1 MKKLITITG
10 LIFFSTLFACQKV
23 TTCANVQQVNEKV
36 YMMEKYFAAYQP
48 KMVWIYQNRTKAKTD
63 SIYTANFSTAK
74 TGQNKNCLTGDLT
87 TFDMYSSYL
96 AGGQPM
102 KLKLGFEESG
112 DQITN
117 IFEIKDAA
125 GNIVTQFYAKNDELN
140 SFHNGGTKYPVQ
152 QNYQLF
158 PDDPSLI
165 LPEYVRVDH
174 LVFAPD
180 FGLIQYVPK
189 GTNDTF
195 SLLRFYML

>member
-1 MKKLITITG
+1 P
-10 LIFFSTLFACQKV
+10 
-23 TTCANVQQVNEKV
+23 
-36 YMMEKYFAAYQP
+36 YQP
-48 KMVWIYQNRTKAKTD
+48 GVGYIFQNRDKTRTD

-96 AGGQPM
+96 ANGQPM
-102 KLKLGFEESG
+102 KVKLGFEESG

-117 IFEIKDAA
+117 IFEIKDAS
-125 GNIVTQFYAKNDELN
+125 GNIVTQFFAKNDELS

-158 PDDPSLI
+158 PDDPSL
-165 LPEYVRVDH
+165 LFPEYVQVNH

-180 FGLIQYVPK
+180 FGVIQHGPQVPP
-189 GTNDTF
+189 DTF
-195 SLLRFYML
+195 SFLGSLIHCNKIVRS